1 MINDLGILGTA
12 EDIIQWLVNLVIS
25 MMMQFVNA
33 VM

>member
-1 MINDLGILGTA
+1 MIDTVLSST

-33 VM
+33 VF